1 MTGRRTVARRAE
13 RLLRP
18 AGFDDL
24 GLRRAISDRML
35 PFLVAAMGF
44 LAALALGGWIGA
56 AALAHSWQ
64 DGAAAVLTVQVPQPE
79 DPAAQGGGTRAARVV
94 ATLRSIPGITEARPL
109 GQRELARLLRPWLG
123 GDATELAVPLPA
135 VIAVR
140 LGDPETDVDA
150 LSRQLAAVA
159 PGTLTERHESWV
171 RRLGFLAR
179 SVQACA
185 GAILL
190 LVASVAATVIAVATR
205 AGLAA
210 RRDSIEIIHLLGA
223 TDGYIAGRFSAR
235 ATLLAMLGGAAGA
248 LVALPVLLILANLA
262 APLAGGAAPSIA
274 PSSLLTALPTALW
287 LAMPGLPLAAAV
299 IGCLTAQ
306 VTVRRWLGHLP

>member
-1 MTGRRTVARRAE
+1 MSGRRMAGRRAE

-18 AGFDDL
+18 AGFDEL

-44 LAALALGGWIGA
+44 LAALALSGWVGA

-64 DGAAAVLTVQVPQPE
+64 AGAEAVLTVQVPQP
-79 DPAAQGGGTRAARVV
+79 DVAAAQGAGTRLARVV
-94 ATLRSIPGITEARPL
+94 ATLRATPGIAEARPL
-109 GQRELARLLRPWLG
+109 GQEELARLLRPWLG
-123 GDATELAVPLPA
+123 AGADRLAVPLPA

-140 LGDPETDVDA
+140 LADGGTDVDT
-150 LSRQLAAVA
+150 LTRQLSAVA
-159 PGTLTERHESWV
+159 PGTLTERHESWM
-171 RRLGFLAR
+171 RRLAFLAR

-185 GAILL
+185 AAILL

-205 AGLAA
+205 AGLSS
-210 RRDSIEIIHLLGA
+210 RREAIEIVHLLGA

-235 ATLLAMLGGAAGA
+235 ATLLAMLGGAVGA
-248 LVALPVLLILANLA
+248 LVALPVMLVLANLA
-262 APLAGGAAPSIA
+262 APLAGGAAQIVMSF
-274 PSSLLTALPTALW
+274 SLTALPAPLW
-287 LAMPGLPLAAAV
+287 LALPSLPLAAAA

-306 VTVRRWLGHLP
+306 ITVRRWLRHLP